1 MLTKPLR
8 PFATLLALALAAL
21 LSAAAAAQEAERFV
35 RYRLEIDAPRELRQ
49 LLESSLDLV
58 RWQSY
63 DRMTDS
69 FLVRLAAEA
78 RAQIAD
84 AAATQGYFSPQI
96 AIDSSGDDHQRLV
109 RITVV
114 PGEPTR
120 VHAVHLRFRGDIDP
134 AAEARVRE
142 AWPLREGEIFHQG
155 TWEAA
160 KKRAA
165 ETLARRRYA
174 AAHVASSRAT
184 VDPETHSAELEIELE
199 PGPEFF
205 FGELEVKGLARY
217 SADTV
222 RNLAPFKAGDPY
234 SRELLDVFQRRLSAT
249 NYFASVQLAVDEDP
263 ASASAARIRL
273 EVIEA
278 PTKRLEVGLG
288 YSTDTLYRTTLS
300 WRDVNVRDSGW
311 RLRGELRL
319 ESKTQGVSSALELPA
334 RADGWGDALE
344 ARANRTDIQNL
355 TTRIVELG
363 ATRRSLNERNQP
375 AVGASFFLEEQE
387 PLGAPAATAR
397 ALLARYEHSWR
408 ATDDLLLPRNGLA
421 TRLRLGASVPGASTR
436 TFGRVIG
443 QVLWFR
449 SLTRRDDIALRAE
462 AGAVLA
468 PSSDG
473 IPQALL
479 FRTGGDTT
487 VRGYAFE
494 SLGVKKGDA
503 IVGGRYYRLGSA
515 EYTRWLGE
523 SWGLAAFVD
532 AGDAADRRGD
542 LKLAVGY
549 GAGLRIRSPIGPFR
563 LDLAYGTRTQQV
575 RVHFSVGLAF

>member
-1 MLTKPLR
+1 LR
-8 PFATLLALALAAL
+8 PFARLLVLVSAAL
-21 LSAAAAAQEAERFV
+21 LSVTAAAQEAEHFV
-35 RYRLEIDAPRELRQ
+35 HYRLEIDAPRELRQ
-49 LLESSLDLV
+49 LLESSLDLT

-63 DRMTDS
+63 DRMTDA
-69 FLVRLAAEA
+69 FLARLATEA
-78 RAQIAD
+78 RTQVAD
-84 AAATQGYFSPQI
+84 TAATQGYFSPQI
-96 AIDSSGDDHQRLV
+96 AIESTGEDNERLV
-109 RITVV
+109 RITVL

-120 VHAVHLRFRGDIDP
+120 VHAVHIRFHGDIDA

-142 AWPLREGEIFHQG
+142 AWPLREGEVFHQG

-184 VDPETHSAELEIELE
+184 VDPETHSADLEIELE

-205 FGELEVKGLARY
+205 FGELEVKGLKRY
-217 SADTV
+217 SDATV
-222 RNLAPFKAGDPY
+222 RNLAPFKPGDSY

-249 NYFASVQLAVDEDP
+249 NYFASAQLAIDEDP
-263 ASASAARIRL
+263 ASASATRVRL

-288 YSTDTLYRTTLS
+288 YSTDTLYRTTFS
-300 WRDVNVRDSGW
+300 WRDVDVRDSGW
-311 RLRGELRL
+311 RVRGEVRL
-319 ESKTQGVSSALELPA
+319 ESRAQGVSGTLDFPA
-334 RADGWGDALE
+334 RPDGWGDALE

-355 TTRIVELG
+355 TTRYVELG
-363 ATRRSLNERNQP
+363 ATRRSINERNQP
-375 AVGASFFLEEQE
+375 AFGASFFLEEQE
-387 PLGAPAATAR
+387 PLGAPADTAR
-397 ALLARYEHSWR
+397 ALVARYEYSWR
-408 ATDDLLLPRNGLA
+408 STDNLLLPRNGLA
-421 TRLRLGASVPGASTR
+421 ARLRLGASVPGASTR
-436 TFGRVIG
+436 TFGRIVG

-468 PSSDG
+468 SSSDG
-473 IPQALL
+473 IPQVLL

-532 AGDAADRRGD
+532 AGDAADQRGD

-549 GAGLRIRSPIGPFR
+549 GAGLRIRTPVGPFR
-563 LDLAYGTRTQQV
+563 LDLAYGVRTQAV
-575 RVHFSVGLAF
+575 RVHFSAGLAF